1 MLNLKS
7 GDTSREQ
14 GVCRDLFEGAPP
26 NDPSIPLVFLGHDQ
40 PNSFA
45 YLPVGSEKVDESFH
59 EALRNLA
66 RVQVEVEQHEIAG
79 LSVLV
84 ASGDF
89 YASEKILD
97 ENSQRARSV
106 QRWRAPRWEGRD
118 AAVSRTPKDSRF
130 R

>member
-84 ASGDF
+84 ASRDF

-97 ENSQRARSV
+97 ENFMKGLHQPLNAELL
-106 QRWRAPRWEGRD
+106 A
-118 AAVSRTPKDSRF
+118 AAVPTKVC
-130 R
+130 